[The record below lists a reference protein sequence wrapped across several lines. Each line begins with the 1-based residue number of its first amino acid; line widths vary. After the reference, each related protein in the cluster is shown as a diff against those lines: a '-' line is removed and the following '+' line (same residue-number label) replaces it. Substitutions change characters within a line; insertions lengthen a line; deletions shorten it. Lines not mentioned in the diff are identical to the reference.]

1 MNNVI
6 CLYTD
11 REAVLV
17 AYLYDDL
24 EPAERVAFDTHV
36 TTCLPCRSEL
46 ADMRGV
52 RSRLAEW
59 VPPEPSRLFS
69 RQSSVVS
76 HQSQSES
83 RRWWHT
89 VPVWA
94 QVAAAMLVLG
104 VSASIANLD
113 IRYDKNNGLNVR
125 TGWSKSAPAAA
136 AVADA
141 PADAAPW
148 RAELA
153 ALRTELRLQ
162 MRAQSTTVSAA
173 AVTAPV
179 AGGAMSDAE
188 FGRRMQVLLAE
199 SEKKQQKEL
208 AVRLV
213 QLQTDFNALLQSDRI
228 RTNQLFRDVTNT
240 YGTQIQNQQRQINY
254 LQPVQ
259 GR

>member
-1 MNNVI
+1 MNNVT

-24 EPAERVAFDTHV
+24 EPAARVAFDTHV

-46 ADMRGV
+46 AGMRGV

-59 VPPEPSRLFS
+59 VPPEPSRAFS
-69 RQSSVVS
+69 FESPIPNP
-76 HQSQSES
+76 QSQ
-83 RRWWHT
+83 RPAAWWHT

-113 IRYDKNNGLNVR
+113 IRYDRNSGLNVR
-125 TGWSKSAPAAA
+125 TGWSRSAAA
-136 AVADA
+136 AVAA
-141 PADAAPW
+141 AGTPADSAPW

-153 ALRTELRLQ
+153 ALRTELRSQ
-162 MRAQSTTVSAA
+162 MRAQSTPVTAA
-173 AVTAPV
+173 AVAPA
-179 AGGAMSDAE
+179 AGGAMSEAE
-188 FGRRMQVLLAE
+188 FSRRARVLLDE
-199 SEKKQQKEL
+199 SEKRQQKEL

>member
-1 MNNVI
+1 
-6 CLYTD
+6 
-11 REAVLV
+11 
-17 AYLYDDL
+17 
-24 EPAERVAFDTHV
+24 
-36 TTCLPCRSEL
+36 
-46 ADMRGV
+46 
-52 RSRLAEW
+52 
-59 VPPEPSRLFS
+59 
-69 RQSSVVS
+69 
-76 HQSQSES
+76 
-83 RRWWHT
+83 

-104 VSASIANLD
+104 VAASIANLD

-125 TGWSKSAPAAA
+125 TGWSRSAPVA
-136 AVADA
+136 AVAEA
-141 PADAAPW
+141 HADAAPW

-153 ALRTELRLQ
+153 ALRTELRSQ
-162 MRAQSTTVSAA
+162 VRPQATMVSAA
-173 AVTAPV
+173 PAP
-179 AGGAMSDAE
+179 AADGAMSDAE
-188 FGRRMQVLLAE
+188 FSRRARVLLDE

-213 QLQTDFNALLQSDRI
+213 QLQTDFNAVLQSDRI